1 MNYPVALVGDTEAF
15 TINIIYGG
23 VYKDGKSY

>member
-1 MNYPVALVGDTEAF
+1 MNYPVALVGDIEAF

-23 VYKDGKSY
+23 V